1 MKNEIPKREKKV
13 ISVQTMKRIVIIV
26 IQLTLVY
33 CFSGDFQPFF
43 YQAF

>member
-1 MKNEIPKREKKV
+1 MNNEISAPEKEEGFV
-13 ISVQTMKRIVIIV
+13 PNLIRIAIMV